1 MLLRGGVIMRKIML
15 SLLALLMVFLI
26 FPLAVNASGHID
38 GSNDITPIER
48 INSLKE
54 YSKYQAYQDNEV
66 IVRFKPVAA
75 KSFSIMNAAH
85 MDVGASVKRAFRLVE
100 GLQIVQLDKGVSIDR
115 AIQRY
120 RQNQNV
126 LYAEP
131 NYQVF
136 ALDSRCETL
145 TNDNPDAN
153 GDLNLNVESPEPEDE
168 SKSAANGGDYSSE
181 EDIIDDNAKGNTDI
195 DTETDDVDAKT
206 DIDKNM
212 GIPVTS
218 DIRAE
223 LIEYERLI
231 SKIRK
236 DTVPKDKDV
245 KTDLDNEITKL
256 DIDKSIDLFSD
267 FSIDALNN
275 ERFTKDV
282 VVNYIEVEPNN
293 SIQQA
298 NLVDGNYAG
307 YPSYNIFGTITDYYF
322 DMDYFRFDITQPG
335 TIDILGIWIGDYFE
349 RGWEDDLGIGL
360 LNSEGDIIAAAG
372 LYGKHPYNYRSL
384 VFDITEAGTYYILV
398 LQLSDYKYLY
408 TGELYG
414 LNVIFEPVVYPKFE
428 NLWGLKNT
436 GQIILGQSGY
446 VGADISAIN
455 AWQIEKGS
463 GDTII
468 AVVDSGVDYTHP
480 NLINNMWV
488 SKNGYHGKNF
498 INGSNYP
505 MDDDGHGTH
514 VAGTIAAIDN
524 TENGIKGVM
533 WDASIMALKVLD
545 STGVGNVAD
554 IIESIEYA
562 RDNGAKVINM
572 SLGSNENSLALKDAL
587 ASSQAIVVASAGNE
601 NSNNDIVP
609 VYPANY
615 NLPNIL
621 SVSATDNRDSLAD
634 FSNYGFNK
642 VHVAAPGVSILSSK
656 PGGGFGYASG
666 TSMAAPHVSGLAGL
680 LLSKNP
686 DMGNIEVIQL
696 IKNNTDPIQNL
707 SSMLS
712 SGGRINALKTLN
724 AAKES
729 EYEISAVVI
738 QKDNQLVMMD
748 LDFFTSARVASV
760 FVFDYDGKLI
770 LPSYIKSSDGNFY
783 SLGMFTSSRVASD
796 GTVKGGL
803 RLLNNNPQYI
813 EYINPSTV
821 IFQDGQFIIVG

>member
-1 MLLRGGVIMRKIML
+1 MRKIIL
-15 SLLALLMVFLI
+15 SLLALLMAFLI
-26 FPLAVNASGHID
+26 VPLSVNASGHID
-38 GSNDITPIER
+38 SSNDITPIER

-54 YSKYQAYQDNEV
+54 YSDYQGYQDNEV
-66 IVRFKPVAA
+66 IVRFKPAA
-75 KSFSIMNAAH
+75 AQNFSIMNAVH
-85 MDVGASVKRAFRLVE
+85 MEVGASVKRAFSLVE
-100 GLQIVQLDKGVSIDR
+100 GLQIVRLDKGVSVDR
-115 AIQRY
+115 AVQRY
-120 RQNQNV
+120 RHNPNV

-131 NYQVF
+131 NYRVF
-136 ALDSRCETL
+136 ALSSNSGLLTDDS
-145 TNDNPDAN
+145 PDVN
-153 GDLNLNVESPEPEDE
+153 GDLNINIELPKPEDE
-168 SKSAANGGDYSSE
+168 SEPVVNEGDYNSE
-181 EDIIDDNAKGNTDI
+181 EDIIDDDAKGNMDI
-195 DTETDDVDAKT
+195 DTETDDVDAKI
-206 DIDKNM
+206 DIDKNTE
-212 GIPVTS
+212 IPVTS
-218 DIRAE
+218 DIGAE
-223 LIEYERLI
+223 LIEYEKLI
-231 SKIRK
+231 SKMRE
-236 DTVPKDKDV
+236 DTAPIDKEV
-245 KTDLDNEITKL
+245 KTDLNNEMAKL

-275 ERFTKDV
+275 ERFSKDA
-282 VVNYIEVEPNN
+282 VVNYFEVEPNN

-298 NLVDGNYAG
+298 NLVHGSYAG

-322 DMDYFRFDITQPG
+322 DMDFFRFDIVQPG
-335 TIDILGIWIGDYFE
+335 TIDIFGIWIGDYFE
-349 RGWEDDLGIGL
+349 YGWEGDLGIGL
-360 LNSEGDIIAAAG
+360 MNSEGDIIAAAG
-372 LYGKHPYNYRSL
+372 LYGYYPYYYKNL

-398 LQLSDYKYLY
+398 LQLSDYEYLY

-414 LNVIFEPVVYPKFE
+414 LNVIFEPIVYPKFE

-436 GQIILGQSGY
+436 GQIVQGQSGHA
-446 VGADISAIN
+446 GADISAID
-455 AWQIEKGS
+455 AWQAEKGS
-463 GDTII
+463 SDTII
-468 AVVDSGVDYTHP
+468 AVVDTGVDYMHP

-505 MDDDGHGTH
+505 MDDEGHGTH
-514 VAGTIAAIDN
+514 VAGTIAAMDN

-545 STGVGNVAD
+545 YTGVGDVAG

-572 SLGSNENSLALKDAL
+572 SLGSNKESLALKDAL
-587 ASSQAIVVASAGNE
+587 ASSQAVVVASAGNE
-601 NSNNDIVP
+601 NSNNDLVP

-615 NLPNIL
+615 DLPNII
-621 SVSATDNRDSLAD
+621 SVCATDNRDSLAD

-642 VHVAAPGVSILSSK
+642 VHVAAPGVSILSTK

-686 DMGNIEVIQL
+686 DLRNTEVVQL
-696 IKNNTDPIQNL
+696 IKNNTDPIQSL
-707 SSMLS
+707 SSMVS
-712 SGGRINALKTLN
+712 SGGRINAHKTLN
-724 AAKES
+724 AIKDA

-748 LDFFTSARVASV
+748 LSFFTSARAASV
-760 FVFDYDGKLI
+760 FVFNDDGKLI
-770 LPSYIKSSDGNFY
+770 IPSYIKSFDGNYY
-783 SLGMFTSSRVASD
+783 SLGIFTSARAASD

-821 IFQDGQFIIVG
+821 IFQDGQFIIIPPK